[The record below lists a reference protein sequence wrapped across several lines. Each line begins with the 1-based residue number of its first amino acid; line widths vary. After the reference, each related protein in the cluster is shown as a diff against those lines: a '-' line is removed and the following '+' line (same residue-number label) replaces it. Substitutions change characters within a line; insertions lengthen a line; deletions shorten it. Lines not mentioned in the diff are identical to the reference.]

1 LHQAPAHDILRRAS
15 ITPAGFVI
23 GARGCNNW
31 LYDGV
36 MQSLF
41 ADSTC
46 SGREIDRLYGLLSDV
61 YRIVA
66 GFRWTRHIEQALQVR
81 NGAGKQIAAFVHNF
95 VQISP
100 G

>member
-1 LHQAPAHDILRRAS
+1 M
-15 ITPAGFVI
+15 G
-23 GARGCNNW
+23 
-31 LYDGV
+31 
-36 MQSLF
+36 SLF

-61 YRIVA
+61 YRVVE
-66 GFRWTRHIEQALQVR
+66 GFRGTRHIERALRVK
-81 NGAGKQIAAFVHNF
+81 NGAGKQIAAFMHNF